1 MSKEF
6 KKLLA
11 APMLVSLKIDLTMS
25 YEWMVSEHASCLC
38 SIPKGRRKRTES
50 WSCSYRWLRVAMQV

>member
-6 KKLLA
+6 IKLLA

-25 YEWMVSEHASCLC
+25 YEWMVSEHTSCLC

-50 WSCSYRWLRVAMQV
+50 WSCSYR